1 MSSLPQAE
9 KVGRASQAEESACE
23 QQEIVRV
30 GNEGRG
36 LWLEQR
42 AQRAQLRPEPHGA
55 VIQALHGAWVQGPHP
70 ARELSG
76 ARPGTA
82 RHTPEAELQGSSSFY
97 SFTPR
102 NGQHASSVSTLDVP
116 G

>member
-1 MSSLPQAE
+1 MGLSYRLYMEPGFKVLTLLGSS
-9 KVGRASQAEESACE
+9 G
-23 QQEIVRV
+23 
-30 GNEGRG
+30 
-36 LWLEQR
+36 
-42 AQRAQLRPEPHGA
+42 
-55 VIQALHGAWVQGPHP
+55 
-70 ARELSG
+70 G